1 MKPLRLDKHRASAL
15 LSPSQPSSSS
25 TLPEKDLLEVA
36 DERVWK
42 LPSERKKCASEGQS
56 ARHQRSLSANSETSQ
71 RSLKGSQSPSKS
83 DYQVARKRER
93 GIGPGQSKRGKSEA
107 RTLFAQ
113 KNNNSLSTNINSPE
127 PVPVLLKTPAYRNF
141 DPSLPQEISN
151 NAYCESR
158 ESMQVQVYLPVIKV
172 SCTSFSWPSSLT

>member
-1 MKPLRLDKHRASAL
+1 MQRLKQPNHRRNR
-15 LSPSQPSSSS
+15 PSYPP
-25 TLPEKDLLEVA
+25 TTE
-36 DERVWK
+36 

-56 ARHQRSLSANSETSQ
+56 ARHQRSLSVNSETSQ
-71 RSLKGSQSPSKS
+71 RSLKGSRSPSKS

-158 ESMQVQVYLPVIKV
+158 ESMQVQVYLPVIMV
-172 SCTSFSWPSSLT
+172 SCTYFSWASSLT

>member
-1 MKPLRLDKHRASAL
+1 MQRLKQPNHRRNR
-15 LSPSQPSSSS
+15 PSY
-25 TLPEKDLLEVA
+25 LPTTE
-36 DERVWK
+36 
-42 LPSERKKCASEGQS
+42 LPSDRKKCASEGQS

-71 RSLKGSQSPSKS
+71 RSLKGSQSPSKN

-93 GIGPGQSKRGKSEA
+93 GRGPGQSKRGKSEA

-113 KNNNSLSTNINSPE
+113 KNNNSLSTNINLPE
-127 PVPVLLKTPAYRNF
+127 PVPVLLKTPAHRNF
-141 DPSLPQEISN
+141 DPSLPREISN